1 MKTVD
6 SVGGRFLRPA
16 DLSGRDTKRLFLQ
29 RAEQPDEP
37 DPDERL
43 LRLWQIEFRQSS
55 TWRLSLAD

>member
-1 MKTVD
+1 VTQK
-6 SVGGRFLRPA
+6 G
-16 DLSGRDTKRLFLQ
+16 LFLQ

-37 DPDERL
+37 DPDEPV